1 MMRIEQNIK
10 MIKTVFKEFLL
21 EKNYFENKINYA
33 KMYLKQK
40 GTLMITQG
48 NTEGGKNHID
58 FIFIILIL
66 STDP

>member
-48 NTEGGKNHID
+48 NTEGGK
-58 FIFIILIL
+58 II
-66 STDP
+66 